1 MPNTQELTA
10 KQREILE
17 AVQDWI
23 QERGR
28 PPTLRE
34 MANRM
39 GVSSTNA
46 IRDHLRVLETKGYL
60 KREARLSRG
69 LEVIR
74 GGKADPPASAPMP
87 RLSGP
92 GRDMV
97 AIPLIGRVAAGAPI
111 LAEEN
116 IEDTLYLD
124 KFFVRDGD
132 LFALEVRG
140 SSMINAGIFDGDYV
154 FVRQQQDAN
163 RGEIVVA
170 LIGEEA
176 TVKRY
181 YPENGHI
188 RLQPENDTMEPI
200 IVRPGDPQVQI
211 VGKVAAVLRK
221 M

>member
-1 MPNTQELTA
+1 VPNKQELTA
-10 KQREILE
+10 KQREILD

-23 QERGR
+23 GERGR

-34 MANRM
+34 MAQRM

-46 IRDHLRVLETKGYL
+46 IRDHLRVLESKGYL

-74 GGKADPPASAPMP
+74 GGKADAPPQAPLP
-87 RLSGP
+87 KLSGP
-92 GRDMV
+92 GREMV

-124 KFFVRDGD
+124 KFFVREGD
-132 LFALEVRG
+132 LFALQVKG

-154 FVRQQQDAN
+154 FVRQQPVAD

-176 TVKRY
+176 TVKTY

-200 IVRPGDPQVQI
+200 IVRRGDPDIRI
-211 VGKVAAVLRK
+211 VGKVSAVLRK

>member
-1 MPNTQELTA
+1 MANRYELTA

-17 AVQDWI
+17 AVQAWI

-34 MANRM
+34 MAQRM

-74 GGKADPPASAPMP
+74 GGKADAPERP
-87 RLSGP
+87 EPLPGP
-92 GRDMV
+92 QRDLV
-97 AIPLIGRVAAGAPI
+97 AIPLVGRVAAGAPI

-124 KFFVRDGD
+124 RFFVREGD
-132 LFALEVRG
+132 LFALQVKG

-154 FVRQQQDAN
+154 FVRQQSVAD

-176 TVKRY
+176 TVKTY

-200 IVRPGDPQVQI
+200 IVRRGDSEVRI
-211 VGKVAAVLRK
+211 VGKVSAVLRK

>member
-1 MPNTQELTA
+1 VPNKQELTG
-10 KQREILE
+10 KQREILD
-17 AVQDWI
+17 AVQTWI
-23 QERGR
+23 EQHGR

-34 MANRM
+34 MAQRM
-39 GVSSTNA
+39 GGSSTNA
-46 IRDHLRVLETKGYL
+46 IRDHLRVLESKGCL

-74 GGKADPPASAPMP
+74 GGKADTPARAPDAP
-87 RLSGP
+87 KPDL
-92 GRDMV
+92 V

-124 KFFVRDGD
+124 KFFVREGD
-132 LFALEVRG
+132 LFALQVKG
-140 SSMINAGIFDGDYV
+140 NSMINAGIFDGDYV
-154 FVRQQQDAN
+154 FVRQQPIAN

-176 TVKRY
+176 TVKTF

-188 RLQPENDTMEPI
+188 RLQPENDQMQPI
-200 IVRPGDPQVQI
+200 IVRHGDPDIRI

>member
-1 MPNTQELTA
+1 MPNKQELTA

-17 AVQDWI
+17 AVQEWI
-23 QERGR
+23 EDRGR

-34 MANRM
+34 MAQRM

-46 IRDHLRVLETKGYL
+46 IRDHLRVLENKGYL

-74 GGKADPPASAPMP
+74 GGKADDPERPPV
-87 RLSGP
+87 LTGP
-92 GRDMV
+92 ERDLV

-124 KFFVRDGD
+124 KFFVREGD
-132 LFALEVRG
+132 LFALQVKG

-154 FVRQQQDAN
+154 FVRQQPDAN

-170 LIGEEA
+170 LIGDEA
-176 TVKRY
+176 TVKTF
-181 YPENGHI
+181 YPENGRI

-200 IVRPGDPQVQI
+200 IVRHGDPEVRI
-211 VGKVAAVLRK
+211 VGKVSAVLRK

>member
-1 MPNTQELTA
+1 MPDKQELTA
-10 KQREILE
+10 KQREVLD
-17 AVQDWI
+17 AVQAWI

-34 MANRM
+34 MALKM

-46 IRDHLRVLETKGYL
+46 VRDHLRVLEGKGYL

-74 GGKADPPASAPMP
+74 GGKADPPERPP
-87 RLSGP
+87 VLRGP
-92 GRDMV
+92 DHQLV
-97 AIPLIGRVAAGAPI
+97 AIPLVGRVAAGAPI

-116 IEDTLYLD
+116 IEDMLYLD
-124 KFFVRDGD
+124 KFFVREGD
-132 LFALEVRG
+132 LFALQVKG

-154 FVRQQQDAN
+154 FVRQQEVAN

-176 TVKRY
+176 TVKTY
-181 YPENGHI
+181 YPENGQI

-200 IVRPGDPQVQI
+200 IVRRGDPELRI
-211 VGKVAAVLRK
+211 VGKVSAVLRK

>member
-1 MPNTQELTA
+1 MANRQELTA

-17 AVQDWI
+17 AVQAWI

-34 MANRM
+34 MAQRM
-39 GVSSTNA
+39 GVASTNA
-46 IRDHLRVLETKGYL
+46 IRDHLRVLESKGYL

-74 GGKADPPASAPMP
+74 GGKADPPRTP
-87 RLSGP
+87 GP
-92 GRDMV
+92 LPGPQRELV
-97 AIPLIGRVAAGAPI
+97 AIPLVGRVAAGAPI

-124 KFFVRDGD
+124 KFFVREGD
-132 LFALEVRG
+132 LFALQVKG
-140 SSMINAGIFDGDYV
+140 QSMINAGIFDGDYV
-154 FVRQQQDAN
+154 FVRQQPDAN

-176 TVKRY
+176 TVKTY

-200 IVRPGDPQVQI
+200 IVRRGAADVRI
-211 VGKVAAVLRK
+211 VGKVSAVLRK

>member
-17 AVQDWI
+17 AVQAWI
-23 QERGR
+23 AEHGR

-34 MANRM
+34 MAQRM
-39 GVSSTNA
+39 GVASTNA

-60 KREARLSRG
+60 KRDARLSRG

-74 GGKADPPASAPMP
+74 GGLADEPAPALP
-87 RLSGP
+87 RGDVV
-92 GRDMV
+92 G
-97 AIPLIGRVAAGAPI
+97 IPLVGRVAAGMPI

-116 IEDTLYLD
+116 VEDTLYLD
-124 KFFVRDGD
+124 KFFVREGD
-132 LFALEVRG
+132 TFALQVRG
-140 SSMINAGIFDGDYV
+140 NSMVNAGIFDGDYV
-154 FVRQQQDAN
+154 FVRQQPDAN

-176 TVKRY
+176 TVKTY
-181 YPENGHI
+181 YPENGQI
-188 RLQPENDTMEPI
+188 RLQPENDQMDPI
-200 IVRPGDPQVQI
+200 IIRRGDPDIRI
-211 VGKVAAVLRK
+211 VGKVSAVLRK

>member
-1 MPNTQELTA
+1 MPNRQELTA
-10 KQREILE
+10 KQREILD

-34 MANRM
+34 MAQRM

-46 IRDHLRVLETKGYL
+46 IRDHLRVLEGKGYL

-74 GGKADPPASAPMP
+74 GGKADAPE
-87 RLSGP
+87 RLGP
-92 GRDMV
+92 LRGPDHEMI
-97 AIPLIGRVAAGAPI
+97 AIPLVGRVAAGAPI

-132 LFALEVRG
+132 LFALQVKG

-154 FVRQQQDAN
+154 FVRQQPNAE

-176 TVKRY
+176 TVKTY

-188 RLQPENDTMEPI
+188 RLQPENDQMEPI
-200 IVRPGDPQVQI
+200 IVRRGDPEFRI
-211 VGKVAAVLRK
+211 VGKVSAVLRK

>member
-1 MPNTQELTA
+1 VPNKQELTA
-10 KQREILE
+10 KQREVLE
-17 AVQDWI
+17 AVQAWI
-23 QERGR
+23 EERGR

-34 MANRM
+34 MAQRM

-46 IRDHLRVLETKGYL
+46 IRDHLRVLEGKGYL

-74 GGKADPPASAPMP
+74 GGKADDAPERAP
-87 RLSGP
+87 TVLNGP
-92 GRDMV
+92 ERKMV
-97 AIPLIGRVAAGAPI
+97 AIPLVGRVAAGAPI

-124 KFFVRDGD
+124 KFFVREGD
-132 LFALEVRG
+132 LFALQVKG

-154 FVRQQQDAN
+154 FVRQQQTAE

-176 TVKRY
+176 TVKTY
-181 YPENGHI
+181 YPENGHV

-200 IVRPGDPQVQI
+200 IVRRGDPELRI
-211 VGKVAAVLRK
+211 VGKVSAVLRK

>member
-1 MPNTQELTA
+1 MPNRQELTA

-34 MANRM
+34 MAQRM

-46 IRDHLRVLETKGYL
+46 IRDHLRVLEGKGYL

-74 GGKADPPASAPMP
+74 GGRADDPPERVPTV
-87 RLSGP
+87 LNGP
-92 GRDMV
+92 EHKMV
-97 AIPLIGRVAAGAPI
+97 AIPLVGRVAAGAPI

-124 KFFVRDGD
+124 K
-132 LFALEVRG
+132 
-140 SSMINAGIFDGDYV
+140 
-154 FVRQQQDAN
+154 
-163 RGEIVVA
+163 
-170 LIGEEA
+170 
-176 TVKRY
+176 
-181 YPENGHI
+181 
-188 RLQPENDTMEPI
+188 
-200 IVRPGDPQVQI
+200 
-211 VGKVAAVLRK
+211 
-221 M
+221 

>member
-1 MPNTQELTA
+1 VPDKQELTR
-10 KQREILE
+10 KQREVLD
-17 AVQDWI
+17 AVGEWVRDY
-23 QERGR
+23 GR

-34 MANRM
+34 MAQRM

-46 IRDHLRVLETKGYL
+46 IRDHLRVLEGKGYL

-69 LEVIR
+69 LEVLR
-74 GGKADPPASAPMP
+74 GGKADAPERPAP
-87 RLSGP
+87 LQGP
-92 GRDMV
+92 SRELV

-124 KFFVRDGD
+124 KFFVREGD
-132 LFALEVRG
+132 LFALQVKG
-140 SSMINAGIFDGDYV
+140 NSMINAGIFDGDYV
-154 FVRQQQDAN
+154 FVRQQPVADQ
-163 RGEIVVA
+163 GEIVVA

-176 TVKRY
+176 TVKTFY
-181 YPENGHI
+181 QENGQI

-200 IVRPGDPQVQI
+200 IIRRGDPEIRI
-211 VGKVAAVLRK
+211 VGKVSAVLRK

>member
-1 MPNTQELTA
+1 MPNKQDLTG

-17 AVQDWI
+17 AVQSWI
-23 QERGR
+23 EQHGR

-34 MANRM
+34 MAQRM

-46 IRDHLRVLETKGYL
+46 IRDHLRVLESKGYL

-74 GGKADPPASAPMP
+74 GGRDDAVASPPEPDSRPN
-87 RLSGP
+87 L
-92 GRDMV
+92 V
-97 AIPLIGRVAAGAPI
+97 AVPLIGRVAAGAPI

-124 KFFVRDGD
+124 KFFVREGD
-132 LFALEVRG
+132 LFALQVKG
-140 SSMINAGIFDGDYV
+140 TSMVNAGIFDGDYV
-154 FVRQQQDAN
+154 FVRQQPVAN

-170 LIGEEA
+170 LLGEEA
-176 TVKRY
+176 TVKTY
-181 YPENGHI
+181 YPENGHV

-200 IVRPGDPQVQI
+200 IVRRGDPDFRL
-211 VGKVAAVLRK
+211 VGKVSAVLRK

>member
-1 MPNTQELTA
+1 MPDKQELTT
-10 KQREILE
+10 KQREILDAVE
-17 AVQDWI
+17 AWVA
-23 QERGR
+23 EHGR

-34 MANRM
+34 MALRM
-39 GVSSTNA
+39 GVASTNA

-74 GGKADPPASAPMP
+74 GGRADEPMP
-87 RLSGP
+87 EKRE
-92 GRDMV
+92 MV
-97 AIPLIGRVAAGAPI
+97 GIPLIGRVAAGAPI

-116 IEDTLYLD
+116 IEDTLYMD
-124 KFFVRDGD
+124 KFFVREGD
-132 LFALEVRG
+132 LFALQVKG

-154 FVRQQQDAN
+154 FVRQQPVAN

-176 TVKRY
+176 TVKTF

-188 RLQPENDTMEPI
+188 RLQPENDQMQPI
-200 IVRPGDPQVQI
+200 IVRRGDPDCRI
-211 VGKVAAVLRK
+211 VGKVSAVLRK

>member
-1 MPNTQELTA
+1 MPNRQELTV
-10 KQREILE
+10 KQREILD

-34 MANRM
+34 MAQRM

-46 IRDHLRVLETKGYL
+46 IRDHLRVLEGKGYL

-74 GGKADPPASAPMP
+74 GGKADAPE
-87 RLSGP
+87 RLGP
-92 GRDMV
+92 LRGPDHEMI
-97 AIPLIGRVAAGAPI
+97 AIPLVGRVAAGAPI

-132 LFALEVRG
+132 LFALQVKG

-154 FVRQQQDAN
+154 FVRQQPNAE

-176 TVKRY
+176 TVKTY

-188 RLQPENDTMEPI
+188 RLQPENDSMEPI
-200 IVRPGDPQVQI
+200 IVRGGDVSI
-211 VGKVAAVLRK
+211 VGKVSAVLRK

>member
-1 MPNTQELTA
+1 MPDTQQLTT

-17 AVQDWI
+17 AVQSWI
-23 QERGR
+23 ETHGR

-34 MANRM
+34 MAVKM

-46 IRDHLRVLETKGYL
+46 IRDHLRVLEAKGYL

-74 GGKADPPASAPMP
+74 GGKAGEP
-87 RLSGP
+87 RREADVPSREDL
-92 GRDMV
+92 V
-97 AIPLIGRVAAGAPI
+97 AVPLVGRVAAGAPI

-132 LFALEVRG
+132 VFALQVKG
-140 SSMINAGIFDGDYV
+140 NSMINAGIFDGDYV
-154 FVRQQQDAN
+154 FVRQQPVAN

-170 LIGEEA
+170 LIGDEA
-176 TVKRY
+176 TVKTF
-181 YPENGHI
+181 YPENGQI
-188 RLQPENDTMEPI
+188 RLQPENDHMQPI
-200 IVRPGDPQVQI
+200 VVRRGDPAFRL
-211 VGKVAAVLRK
+211 VGKVSAVLRK

>member
-1 MPNTQELTA
+1 MPNKQELTA
-10 KQREILE
+10 KQREVLE
-17 AVQDWI
+17 AVQRWI
-23 QERGR
+23 EERGR

-34 MANRM
+34 KAQQM

-46 IRDHLRVLETKGYL
+46 IRDHLRVLEGKGYL

-74 GGKADPPASAPMP
+74 GGKADAPERPPVL
-87 RLSGP
+87 RGP
-92 GRDMV
+92 DHQLV
-97 AIPLIGRVAAGAPI
+97 AIPLVGRVAAGAPI

-124 KFFVRDGD
+124 KFFVREGD
-132 LFALEVRG
+132 LFALQVKG

-154 FVRQQQDAN
+154 FVRQQPVAE

-176 TVKRY
+176 TVKTY
-181 YPENGHI
+181 YPENGQI

-200 IVRPGDPQVQI
+200 IIRRGDPEVRI
-211 VGKVAAVLRK
+211 VGKVSAVLRK

>member
-1 MPNTQELTA
+1 MPNKQELTA
-10 KQREILE
+10 KQTEILE
-17 AVQDWI
+17 AVQTWI

-34 MANRM
+34 MAQRM

-69 LEVIR
+69 LEVIQ
-74 GGKADPPASAPMP
+74 GGKAAEPSK
-87 RLSGP
+87 RE
-92 GRDMV
+92 MV
-97 AIPLIGRVAAGAPI
+97 AVPLVGRVAAGTPI

-124 KFFVRDGD
+124 KFFVREGD
-132 LFALEVRG
+132 LFALQVKG
-140 SSMINAGIFDGDYV
+140 NSMINAGIFDGDYV
-154 FVRQQQDAN
+154 FVREQPDAN

-170 LIGEEA
+170 LLGDEA
-176 TVKRY
+176 TVKTY
-181 YPENGHI
+181 YPESGRI
-188 RLQPENDTMEPI
+188 RLQPENDTMQPI
-200 IVRPGDPQVQI
+200 IVGRDDPFRI
-211 VGKVAAVLRK
+211 VGKVSAVLRK

>member
-1 MPNTQELTA
+1 MPNQQELTA
-10 KQREILE
+10 KQREILD

-34 MANRM
+34 MALRM

-46 IRDHLRVLETKGYL
+46 IRDHLRVLESKGYL

-74 GGKADPPASAPMP
+74 GGKSDEPAETPMP
-87 RLSGP
+87 RLP
-92 GRDMV
+92 GREMV

-124 KFFVRDGD
+124 KFFVREGD
-132 LFALEVRG
+132 LFALQVKG

-154 FVRQQQDAN
+154 FVKQQPVAN

-176 TVKRY
+176 TVKTY

-188 RLQPENDTMEPI
+188 RLQPENDAMEPI
-200 IVRPGDPQVQI
+200 IIRRGDSEVRI
-211 VGKVAAVLRK
+211 VGKVSAVLRK